1 MDGQDLTKVQRGSFA
16 MRSSKIGALPRP
28 NAKLSAILLLAGGLA
43 LAGCQTTETTAAL
56 PDTKPTSDS
65 EVSNKAFQRAME
77 KDWNGQQCRE
87 YQRTVTIDGKT
98 ETAYGTACRQPD
110 GTWKTQGGLK
120 SADGSAPKSTVTKDS
135 HPYNGYP
142 DRHYGHYSHHHR
154 HYSPFF
160 FGFGYGSHGG
170 SIGYGVGF

>member
-1 MDGQDLTKVQRGSFA
+1 
-16 MRSSKIGALPRP
+16 MRSSVIAVFRRPRFPLP
-28 NAKLSAILLLAGGLA
+28 AMLLLASGLA
-43 LAGCQTTETTAAL
+43 LAGCQTTENTAAL
-56 PDTKPTSDS
+56 PETKPTSDA
-65 EVSNKAFQRAME
+65 ELSNTAFQRAME
-77 KDWNGQQCRE
+77 KDWNGEQCRE

-110 GTWKTQGGLK
+110 GTWKTQGDLK
-120 SADGSAPKSTVTKDS
+120 SADGSTPKSTDS
-135 HPYNGYP
+135 KGTHPYKGYP
-142 DRHYGHYSHHHR
+142 DRPYGHYGYRHR